1 MTGPGFALG
10 LVFSLLVGSLFH
22 VWRDGGPGRLFY
34 YLALSVA
41 GFFIAQWIGTWRNWI
56 LFQVGTLDFG
66 VATAG
71 SLLFLVVGSWLGLV
85 DLRRTKENHTK
96 V

>member
-22 VWRDGGPGRLFY
+22 VWRDGGPGRLLY

-41 GFFIAQWIGTWRNWI
+41 GFFIAQWIGTLLNWAV
-56 LFQVGTLDFG
+56 FQVGTLDFG

-71 SLLFLVVGSWLGLV
+71 SLLFLWVGSWLGLV
-85 DLRRTKENHTK
+85 DIHRTKEHDDK